1 MTATLTAQELD
12 ALYANETPART
23 GPCHFGMSGDNLI
36 GGRCDTIGDNDT
48 FATDLTMVTCGECKY
63 IASKVLRYA
72 MRNPDRL
79 PKYARAKDE
88 YGSVAF

>member
-1 MTATLTAQELD
+1 MPAILTAQELD

-23 GPCHFGMSGDNLI
+23 GPCHFGLRPDALI
-36 GGRCDTIGDNDT
+36 GGDCETVGDNDT
-48 FATDLTMVTCGECKY
+48 FATDLALVTCSECKY